1 METKK
6 IGLLMPNLQS
16 GGAERVLSL
25 TSNILS
31 KEGYDVYFFLYDTI
45 NISYDYSG
53 KLIDLKSKA
62 GTNIISKILIRLI
75 RIIKLSYYK
84 YKYNLDTVISFLYS
98 ANVVNYYSIGRAN
111 KILAG
116 RGYGDYIQNGKK
128 YSKMIN
134 KIYSFIVQT
143 ERMKSDFISDLNAE
157 ASKIN
162 VLYNP
167 FDVDNIKEKSKEE
180 IEKDVQYFIS
190 THKTICTVG
199 SFKKDKGYWH
209 LIKTFGLVKQ
219 SIIDAGLIFIGHRGE
234 MENEIRDMADLS
246 GFKEDILFLGYQ
258 ENPFKYLSKCD
269 LYVCSSIYEGFPNA
283 LVEAMA
289 CGIAVLS
296 TDCKTGPREVLSDN
310 YSNDQ
315 VIDEIKFEKYGILVP
330 NFNDEVDFSI
340 HNIENEEALM
350 SEGIIRVLTDNEL
363 RNNYCNKAKKR
374 AEQFGIE
381 KYLNGLIKI
390 IDNNS

>member
-1 METKK
+1 MSKG
-6 IGLLMPNLQS
+6 IGLLIPHLQS
-16 GGAERVLSL
+16 GGAERILSL
-25 TSNILS
+25 TSNLLS
-31 KEGYDVYFFLYDTI
+31 KEGYDVYFFLYDTD

-62 GTNIISKILIRLI
+62 GTNIISKILIRLK
-75 RIIKLSYYK
+75 RIIKLSYYN

-98 ANVVNYYSIGRAN
+98 ANVVNYYSMGRAD
-111 KILAG
+111 KILAC
-116 RGYGDYIQNGKK
+116 RGYGDYIQNGKR
-128 YSKMIN
+128 YSIMIN
-134 KIYSFIVQT
+134 KIHSFIVQT
-143 ERMKSDFISDLNAE
+143 ERMKSEFISDFYVD

-167 FDVDNIKEKSKEE
+167 FDIELIRKKAKEKT
-180 IEKDVQYFIS
+180 EKNIQSFIDN
-190 THKTICTVG
+190 HKTICTVG
-199 SFKKDKGYWH
+199 TFKKDKGYWH
-209 LIKTFGLVKQ
+209 LIKSFIKVKQ
-219 SIIDAGLIFIGHRGE
+219 SIENVGLIFIGHRGE

-246 GFKEDILFLGYQ
+246 RFKEDILFLGYQ

-315 VIDEIKFEKYGILVP
+315 IIDRIKFEKYGILVP
-330 NFNDEVDFSI
+330 NFNEEVDFSI
-340 HNIENEEALM
+340 NNIENEEALM

-374 AEQFGIE
+374 AEQFGIK
-381 KYLNGLIKI
+381 KYLSELIKI
-390 IDNNS
+390 IDSNS